1 MLFLV
6 ILLFAILYMATTAVN
21 QNDKYLLSF
30 LVLVFLAADIN
41 LHDPELTLIIFI
53 VFGAVAFVRLLID
66 FSFISLVKNILMT
79 RQMMSRF
86 FVSFFFFSL
95 GLFAISNALMIKDKM
110 MLWSQVG
117 EIFTTFVV
125 IFWILALLNF
135 IQIKYIKHFIFC
147 RFFQK
152 DDRKNNKKKTE

>member
-30 LVLVFLAADIN
+30 LVLIFLAADIN

-66 FSFISLVKNILMT
+66 FSFISLAKNIL
-79 RQMMSRF
+79 
-86 FVSFFFFSL
+86 SFFFFSL

-147 RFFQK
+147 NFFQK
-152 DDRKNNKKKTE
+152 DDREDNKKKTE

>member
-30 LVLVFLAADIN
+30 LVLIFLAADIN
-41 LHDPELTLIIFI
+41 LHDPELTLLIF
-53 VFGAVAFVRLLID
+53 VVLGAVGFVRLLID
-66 FSFISLVKNILMT
+66 FSFTSLAKNIL
-79 RQMMSRF
+79 
-86 FVSFFFFSL
+86 SFFFFSL
-95 GLFAISNALMIKDKM
+95 GLFAISNAFMIKDKM

-125 IFWILALLNF
+125 IFWILALLDF

-147 RFFQK
+147 RFLQT
-152 DDRKNNKKKTE
+152 DDRKDNKKKTE